1 LPLVAKDTYLYY
13 TNKKIDKNIII
24 DLKVGFPKVP
34 LELNTEKTNELCNS
48 LYEKGFYKIIDRKCE
63 NYYKFNTIP
72 FYNEIDHWDLYD
84 FLEDTFELKNINYI
98 GEISLYSLTYQGFN
112 STSKKKMDEI
122 IKFKKKMNN
131 IIRLSIAK
139 TVFSSFNIFLFF
151 IMTSCFIKGEQGVK
165 NVTAVISI
173 GLLLVHFIIVIICLS
188 FNIIYVQKVMNRIN
202 NDFERKGN
210 NYSWI
215 LFTFF
220 LDIIFALYSIMV
232 PVII

>member
-1 LPLVAKDTYLYY
+1 
-13 TNKKIDKNIII
+13 
-24 DLKVGFPKVP
+24 
-34 LELNTEKTNELCNS
+34 
-48 LYEKGFYKIIDRKCE
+48 
-63 NYYKFNTIP
+63 
-72 FYNEIDHWDLYD
+72 
-84 FLEDTFELKNINYI
+84 
-98 GEISLYSLTYQGFN
+98 
-112 STSKKKMDEI
+112 MDEI